1 MTGRSALAILLALA
15 SVFVI
20 FATPAA
26 RAVEPSERLANPALE
41 ARAEAIGRE
50 LRCLVCQNESI
61 EDSSAALAHD
71 LRVLIRRHIA
81 AGDSDREVIAFLVQR
96 YGIFV
101 LLDPPFE
108 PVTYLLWL
116 GPPLL
121 LLGVGGGLILRAR
134 RRRDVPPPQ
143 ALSSEER
150 ARAAGLLGEP
160 PPAGQARGLKTHPRA
175 ERAGTA
181 I

>member
-1 MTGRSALAILLALA
+1 MTRQRLIAALLSAGLAGLLA
-15 SVFVI
+15 
-20 FATPAA
+20 FAGPRAG
-26 RAVEPSERLANPALE
+26 AVEPSERLANPVLE

-61 EDSSAALAHD
+61 EDSNAALAHD
-71 LRVLIRRHIA
+71 LRLLIRRHIA
-81 AGDSDREVIAFLVQR
+81 AGDSNRQVIDFLVHR

-121 LLGVGGGLILRAR
+121 VLGVGGVLIVRAR
-134 RRRDVPPPQ
+134 AHRGVPPPP
-143 ALSSEER
+143 ALSAEES

-160 PPAGQARGLKTHPRA
+160 R
-175 ERAGTA
+175 
-181 I
+181 

>member
-1 MTGRSALAILLALA
+1 MTRRPVLAVLLALVLA
-15 SVFVI
+15 GVLVVL
-20 FATPAA
+20 ATPAA
-26 RAVEPSERLANPALE
+26 RAVEPSERLANPVLE

-81 AGDSDREVIAFLVQR
+81 AGDSDQQVIDFLVHR

-121 LLGVGGGLILRAR
+121 LLGVGGVLIVRAR
-134 RRRDVPPPQ
+134 RRRSLLPPP
-143 ALSSEER
+143 LSTEES

-160 PPAGQARGLKTHPRA
+160 PLLRA
-175 ERAGTA
+175 ERAA
-181 I
+181 PPQ